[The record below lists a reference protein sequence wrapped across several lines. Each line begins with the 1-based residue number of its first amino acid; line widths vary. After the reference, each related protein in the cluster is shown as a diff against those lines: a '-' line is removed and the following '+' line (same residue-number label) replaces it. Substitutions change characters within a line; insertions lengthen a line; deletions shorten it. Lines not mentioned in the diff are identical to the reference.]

1 MHPGGGYLER
11 FRPSARGPPWHPS
24 SCGRS
29 KSTKGERTMPGV
41 KGRSGGHNRKPMAL
55 RLIQGNPG
63 RRPIN
68 KHEPKPPAR
77 MPQCPRHLDG
87 EARAE
92 WRRLAPQ
99 LFAAGLLTELDVAAL
114 SALCV
119 TWALWSEAEQKLASE
134 SLTVTG
140 RGGAVRPSPW
150 IAIASR
156 AQRDM
161 QLLAAEFGMTPN
173 SRQRIRVVAPAAP
186 DPFDELLNS

>member
-1 MHPGGGYLER
+1 MAGGYR
-11 FRPSARGPPWHPS
+11 RNSGP
-24 SCGRS
+24 
-29 KSTKGERTMPGV
+29 
-41 KGRSGGHNRKPMAL
+41 KPKAPVL
-55 RLIQGNPG
+55 KLLQGNPG
-63 RRPIN
+63 KRTLN
-68 KHEPKPPAR
+68 KHEPQIPAR
-77 MPQCPRHLDG
+77 MPQCPRHLHG
-87 EARAE
+87 EARKE
-92 WRRLAPQ
+92 WQRLAPQ
-99 LFAAGLLTELDVAAL
+99 LFAAGLLTELDATAL

-119 TWALWSEAEQKLASE
+119 TWALWSEAEQKLAAE
-134 SLTVTG
+134 GLTVTG